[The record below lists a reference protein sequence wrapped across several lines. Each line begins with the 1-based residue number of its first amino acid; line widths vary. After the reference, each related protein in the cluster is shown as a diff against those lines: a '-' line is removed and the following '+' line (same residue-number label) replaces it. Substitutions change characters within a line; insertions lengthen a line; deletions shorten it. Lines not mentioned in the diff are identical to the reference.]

1 MVHRAVLSSYE
12 RFLVLLL
19 EQTKEV
25 LPLWLSPVQVN
36 IIPVNMNYHD
46 KYCKKLK
53 EKILEEDIR
62 VEYDDREESI
72 NKKIRQSNIMKNPYT
87 IIIGDKERDNK
98 LISYRKYGS
107 KETISINIDKFINHI
122 KQEIKKR

>member
-53 EKILEEDIR
+53 EKDTR
-62 VEYDDREESI
+62 RRY
-72 NKKIRQSNIMKNPYT
+72 
-87 IIIGDKERDNK
+87 
-98 LISYRKYGS
+98 
-107 KETISINIDKFINHI
+107 
-122 KQEIKKR
+122 